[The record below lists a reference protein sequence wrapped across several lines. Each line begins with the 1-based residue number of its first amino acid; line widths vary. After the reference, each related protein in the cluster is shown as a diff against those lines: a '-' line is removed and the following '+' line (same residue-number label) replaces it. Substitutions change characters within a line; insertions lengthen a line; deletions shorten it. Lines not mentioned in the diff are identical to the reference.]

1 MVAEVHYGMV
11 IRVLVRDFV
20 VVPVEKR
27 GLGEK
32 QASVPVKN
40 AEIWANAASGPALQ
54 FVPH

>member
-11 IRVLVRDFV
+11 MRVLVRDFV